1 MTQFEKT
8 VVRPNALAES
18 TLPKLGV
25 LSALGAAL
33 LTPACAST
41 RPPNGAMMPPAPL
54 LTPAEVAVRQAE
66 QQGRAEFAQAQAVAR
81 SLGISN
87 FVYVTVNGRD
97 YASFSKVESLT
108 GDTNKFLK
116 SAVRI
121 HEKGEAL
128 EFTVEGFQQWQAR
141 QVATVC
147 QRRLQGS
154 IIDLDGRVYSVAK
167 PGAPVS
173 VVEPFLVLRSP
184 R

>member
-8 VVRPNALAES
+8 VTRPDVLAES
-18 TLPKLGV
+18 SLPKLGV
-25 LSALGAAL
+25 FSALGAAL
-33 LTPACAST
+33 LTSACAST

-54 LTPAEVAVRQAE
+54 LTAGEVEVRQAD
-66 QQGRAEFAQAQAVAR
+66 QQARVEFTQAQAVAR
-81 SLGISN
+81 SLGITN
-87 FVYVTVNGRD
+87 FVYVASNSRD
-97 YASFSKVESLT
+97 YASFSKVESLS

-173 VVEPFLVLRSP
+173 IVEPFLVLRSP